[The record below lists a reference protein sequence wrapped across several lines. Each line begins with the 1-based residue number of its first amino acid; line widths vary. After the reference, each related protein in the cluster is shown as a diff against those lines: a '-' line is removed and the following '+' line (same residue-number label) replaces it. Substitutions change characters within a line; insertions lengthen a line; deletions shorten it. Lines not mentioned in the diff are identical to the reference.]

1 MMAMLFMLC
10 DHMWATV
17 VPAGND
23 WLTCIGRLAYP
34 IFAFQISE
42 SFAHVPDDAF
52 KKFIGKMFIWALITE
67 IPFDLM
73 YGGTWFYPFHQNVLF
88 TYVIALA
95 LMWIAERARR
105 KHWLAGLLAFIA
117 CMGIGYVLGYI
128 TFVDYYGC
136 GIMMVLMFWY
146 FRHFRCGWIAV
157 IAGMVWINGFLLA
170 GYTYDITLFGT
181 TFAFPQQAFALL
193 ALIPIFLYNGQ
204 RGRDSKVISFC
215 CYAFYPAHILILYLI
230 SRFILISA

>member
-1 MMAMLFMLC
+1 
-10 DHMWATV
+10 
-17 VPAGND
+17 
-23 WLTCIGRLAYP
+23 
-34 IFAFQISE
+34 
-42 SFAHVPDDAF
+42 
-52 KKFIGKMFIWALITE
+52 
-67 IPFDLM
+67 M

-117 CMGIGYVLGYI
+117 CMGVGYVLGYI

-146 FRHFRCGWIAV
+146 FKHFRCGWIAV

-215 CYAFYPAHILILYLI
+215 CYAFYPAHILILYVI